1 MESENPASLP
11 MSLSACP
18 MRPAPTMVHAQSLL
32 TAAILRPC
40 PAETAPPPRSWYAAR
55 DTLAGAGTISLRM
68 RIRPRAC
75 ECTCVKTHSLLGS
88 QHRLIEQGS
97 SLREPFDVRYTCT
110 QAQVS
115 ADSRSYS
122 ACSEIP
128 CRRHYKAARKLRSTF
143 ASAGTSTRKPTCEAR
158 CRRYTLCT
166 TERVV
171 TWSWPRATTSMKTLS
186 IVRVSSSS
194 ASS

>member
-1 MESENPASLP
+1 MQRATPWRALEPSACVCAYARVHVSAHASKRIP
-11 MSLSACP
+11 FWAASTGSLSRA
-18 MRPAPTMVHAQSLL
+18 APSANRLMSAT
-32 TAAILRPC
+32 
-40 PAETAPPPRSWYAAR
+40 
-55 DTLAGAGTISLRM
+55 
-68 RIRPRAC
+68 RA
-75 ECTCVKTHSLLGS
+75 
-88 QHRLIEQGS
+88 
-97 SLREPFDVRYTCT
+97 
-110 QAQVS
+110 
-115 ADSRSYS
+115 
-122 ACSEIP
+122 
-128 CRRHYKAARKLRSTF
+128 RRHRSPQTRDHTLHVQKYRAGVITKPLENCGESTF

>member
-75 ECTCVKTHSLLGS
+75 ECTCVKTHWA
-88 QHRLIEQGS
+88 R
-97 SLREPFDVRYTCT
+97 
-110 QAQVS
+110 A
-115 ADSRSYS
+115 
-122 ACSEIP
+122 
-128 CRRHYKAARKLRSTF
+128 RRHRSPQTRDHTLHVQKYRAGVITKPLENCGESTF

-171 TWSWPRATTSMKTLS
+171 TWSWPRATMSKKTLS
-186 IVRVSSSS
+186 IVRVTSSS
-194 ASS
+194 ASSSKIWLAKVKGRGTRRE

>member
-128 CRRHYKAARKLRSTF
+128 CRRHYKAARKLRGVDIRVSWDKHQKTNVRSKVQ
-143 ASAGTSTRKPTCEAR
+143 ADTHSAQLSALSPGAGPGR
-158 CRRYTLCT
+158 
-166 TERVV
+166 
-171 TWSWPRATTSMKTLS
+171 PRA
-186 IVRVSSSS
+186 RRP
-194 ASS
+194 

>member
-75 ECTCVKTHSLLGS
+75 ECTCVKTQLLS
-88 QHRLIEQGS
+88 RAAPSANRLM
-97 SLREPFDVRYTCT
+97 
-110 QAQVS
+110 S
-115 ADSRSYS
+115 ATR
-122 ACSEIP
+122 A
-128 CRRHYKAARKLRSTF
+128 RRLRSPQTRDHTLHVQKYR
-143 ASAGTSTRKPTCEAR
+143 AGVITKPLENCGRHSRQLGQAPENQRAKQGAGDTHSAQ
-158 CRRYTLCT
+158 L
-166 TERVV
+166 
-171 TWSWPRATTSMKTLS
+171 
-186 IVRVSSSS
+186 S
-194 ASS
+194 ASSPGAGPGRPRA